1 MGKPPTLIGADL
13 SPLGLFVPFFRYSC
27 ATLHFLPLRLRPQG
41 SPRHPLSKNPIKKRS
56 VFTPKS
62 RSILRPRIFG
72 EFSENFQEPFSAN
85 ISLTSR
91 TFRGSS
97 NHFHTSI
104 LEPRPLHLPLRT
116 SAPSLCRRVLLRR
129 AILPRFSTDFPELRA
144 NDFCCPT
151 RSPR

>member
-1 MGKPPTLIGADL
+1 MKSQSLLVAPLRVTLVGKPPTLIGADL

-72 EFSENFQEPFSAN
+72 EFSENFQEPFSAEY
-85 ISLTSR
+85 
-91 TFRGSS
+91 SS
-97 NHFHTSI
+97 NFADLQRLFQPLPHFHT
-104 LEPRPLHLPLRT
+104 RT
-116 SAPSLCRRVLLRR
+116 TTSPPSPSDVCTFTLSTSSTSTRDSA
-129 AILPRFSTDFPELRA
+129 AILD
-144 NDFCCPT
+144 
-151 RSPR
+151 